1 MKIAFTLTL
10 GLLLPI
16 AAGAVI
22 VDRVAV
28 SVGDRIITDSEI
40 DLRIRLAAFQNDEK
54 PDFNPDSRRKAVKEL
69 IDQKL
74 IEHEMDLGH
83 YPRLAEPAREALL
96 DEYRKADRLAD
107 QAALTRALAAYGLTP
122 QQLEDEL
129 AWQSDLLTFL
139 NLRFRP
145 AVEVTDEDVRKYL
158 DEHVLKSAE
167 NTPAAALEAMRVE
180 VAKKLTNERSGRELD
195 LWLQDQLRRTKIDY
209 LEKDLEAQ

>member
-1 MKIAFTLTL
+1 MRSALTL
-10 GLLLPI
+10 AMLLPMTS
-16 AAGAVI
+16 GAVI

-28 SVGDRIITDSEI
+28 SVGDKIITDSEI

-54 PDFNPDSRRKAVKEL
+54 PDFGLDSRRKAVKQL
-69 IDQKL
+69 VDQKL

-96 DEYRKADRLAD
+96 VEYRKADHLAD
-107 QAALTRALAAYGLTP
+107 QEALTKALAGYGLTSR
-122 QQLEDEL
+122 QLEDEL

-145 AVEVTDEDVRKYL
+145 AVEVTDEDVQKYL
-158 DEHVLKSAE
+158 DEHLPKSSPKP
-167 NTPAAALEAMRVE
+167 PAAALDAMRVQIE
-180 VAKKLTNERSGRELD
+180 KKLTNERSGKELD

-209 LEKDLEAQ
+209 LEKDLEPR